1 MPKEGEL
8 CVVPE
13 KLDKKPDES
22 IIEKFISPMVNKK
35 EVQYNHIFNLPGELR
50 SCSDFEDA
58 LENSTMMTIFR
69 ILVILTCCLLVCFCG
84 CWCALS

>member
-35 EVQYNHIFNLPGELR
+35 EV
-50 SCSDFEDA
+50 
-58 LENSTMMTIFR
+58 
-69 ILVILTCCLLVCFCG
+69 
-84 CWCALS
+84 